1 MYVLKSEYEGSV
13 AAIVESMKS
22 EFAALPA
29 GQRTTSAKS
38 SIASRYMGT
47 INSMEAQ
54 CDAQV
59 NAIVSELRQVLS
71 ANGRDMSLADSILST
86 YAAEKENTKAY
97 YLSQYGD

>member
-13 AAIVESMKS
+13 AGIVESMKA
-22 EFAALPA
+22 EFVALPPE
-29 GQRTTSAKS
+29 QRTRSSKS
-38 SIASRYMGT
+38 NIASRYMGT
-47 INSMEAQ
+47 INAMEAQ

-59 NAIVSELRQVLS
+59 DAIVAELKQVLKS
-71 ANGRDMSLADSILST
+71 SGRDLSLADTILST